1 MLTHWKDSFREMIT
15 SLINIETSIAQHN
28 LVKKEPRQDMFT
40 RLYSTKN
47 RRKQPSIDGIEVQPE
62 MKMTKAELL
71 VIQTNQKLIVNLL
84 EKIILLSNDLLNE
97 ELRGQLIDAFVVI

>member
-1 MLTHWKDSFREMIT
+1 
-15 SLINIETSIAQHN
+15 
-28 LVKKEPRQDMFT
+28 MFT

-47 RRKQPSIDGIEVQPE
+47 RRKYPSIDGVEVQPE

-84 EKIILLSNDLLNE
+84 EKIVLLSNDLLNE
-97 ELRGQLIDAFVVI
+97 ELRGQLIDAYVVI